1 MSTETQRT
9 MLVTGGSRGIGAGIA
24 RAARGAGWQVA
35 ITYERSKD
43 AADALVAGG
52 IAALASQSDAGSED
66 AIVAT
71 FADIV
76 ERFGRLDALVNNAG
90 ISGPYGTIETVNS
103 AELNRLWG
111 VNVSGP
117 FLFSR
122 EAVRHM
128 STANGGG
135 GGAIV
140 NITSKAAVLGGSNEW
155 IHYAASKAAVEALT
169 TGLAKEVATQGIR
182 VNAVRPGLIETDFAI
197 DITPGRFDR
206 VRPTIPMQRCGT
218 VEEVGAAV
226 VWLCSEA
233 ASYTTGTFLDVSGG
247 R

>member
-1 MSTETQRT
+1 MGSQTRT
-9 MLVTGGSRGIGAGIA
+9 ILVTGGSRGIGAGIA
-24 RAARGAGWQVA
+24 RAAHDAGWTVV

-43 AADALVAGG
+43 AAESLVAAGVVD
-52 IAALASQSDAGSED
+52 LAVQSDAGNED
-66 AIVAT
+66 AVVAT
-71 FADIV
+71 FADVV
-76 ERFGRLDALVNNAG
+76 ERLGSVDALVNNAG
-90 ISGPYGTIETVNS
+90 ISGPYGTIATVDT
-103 AELNRLWG
+103 AELNRLWS
-111 VNVSGP
+111 VNISGP
-117 FLFSR
+117 FFACR

-128 STANGGG
+128 STANGGT

-169 TGLAKEVATQGIR
+169 IGLAKEVATQGIR

-206 VRPTIPMQRCGT
+206 IRPTIPMQRCGT

-226 VWLCSEA
+226 MWLCSDA
-233 ASYTTGTFLDVSGG
+233 AGYTTGTFLDVSGG